1 MNAIPDH
8 PLRIGLGDIAEV
20 ISCEGDHILVQS
32 GARRLPARRAAS
44 CLIEPA
50 PGDLVLVGGTVMR
63 CYILAVLEQQA
74 EGTTRIAVPGDLELV
89 APQGRVR
96 VAARQGIDLT
106 TPEEIGISGTAV
118 TVKADRGRLL
128 LDDLVVIGR
137 TALAHLGRARAIGQ
151 AFETVVDRILTRSKR
166 SVRVTTESDYLR
178 AGEVDIRATGTLH
191 AHGETNILTAS
202 TLVKVDGGQIHL
214 G

>member
-8 PLRIGLGDIAEV
+8 PLRIGLGDMAEV

-32 GARRLPARRAAS
+32 GARRLQARRAAS
-44 CLIEPA
+44 CLVEPA
-50 PGDLVLVGGTVMR
+50 PGDLVLVGGTLAR
-63 CYILAVLEQQA
+63 CYVLAVLEQQA
-74 EGTTRIAVPGDLELV
+74 EGTTRIAVPGDLEIV
-89 APQGRVR
+89 AGQGRLR
-96 VAARQGIDLT
+96 FAARQGIDIS
-106 TPEEIGISGTAV
+106 TPEEVGIAAGVV
-118 TVKADRGRLL
+118 TVKAERGRLL
-128 LDDLVVIGR
+128 LDDLVVMGR
-137 TALAHLGRARAIGQ
+137 TALAHLGRVRAIGQ

-178 AGEVDIRATGTLH
+178 AGEVDIRASGTLH
-191 AHGETNILTAS
+191 AHGETTILTAS